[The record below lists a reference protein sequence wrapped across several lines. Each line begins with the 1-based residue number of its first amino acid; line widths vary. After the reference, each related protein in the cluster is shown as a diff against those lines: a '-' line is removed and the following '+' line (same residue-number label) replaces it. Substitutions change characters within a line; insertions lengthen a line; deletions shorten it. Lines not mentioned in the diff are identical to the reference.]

1 MKWAI
6 NNNIA
11 VSFGATLTILVIN
24 GGITYRNI
32 QKAIATS
39 NWVSHTNEVLAALE
53 GTLSTLKDAET
64 AQRGYLITGR

>member
-6 NNNIA
+6 NNKIA
-11 VSFGATLTILVIN
+11 VSFGATLTILLVN
-24 GGITYRNI
+24 AGVTYHNI

-53 GTLSTLKDAET
+53 GTLSSLGEYY
-64 AQRGYLITGR
+64 RLCFC